1 MHNNQKV
8 VQGHAAGSATAR
20 RTRSAGQVVLA
31 TLALTAAG
39 AAFVSS
45 FGAAAQSGAQP
56 EGNISF
62 AVWGNEQD
70 VGTLKSVAAAYQK
83 LHPKVNIKVVQSDCG
98 PSYAEC
104 KKLIAG
110 GAMPDVIVPGIWNYN
125 AMVDDGVL
133 LNLAPYIKRDG
144 LKLSDF
150 TPSVLSS
157 VRSLKD
163 KQLYGLPMGFNVQSL
178 YYNKALFDQAK
189 LAYPPAGGNYTW
201 DDLRRWARDLTL
213 DVNGNKPGSPN
224 FNPKRIKQWG
234 FTTEAVNGQAA
245 HLDALLFAF
254 GGSVMKLP
262 SRQTCNIDSAASVRG
277 LQFLQD
283 MLWKD
288 HSVVSRNDFSETPG
302 YLRFRQ
308 GQVAM
313 QMASHEQ
320 VGGIRDDN
328 PDLRYDM
335 APLPK
340 GPAGQATA
348 IQIHI
353 WAVYNKSAQKDLA
366 WQFIKWAATEGAV
379 SGAADRPV
387 PIMNLEPVYKNLA
400 NGPAFAKAAGEP
412 ANVVAAQIVPS
423 RWPRTTVPSSFNA
436 KTDDIL
442 GQDGLAPVLTDIM
455 LNKKSAAVAVAGVC
469 AKIDA
474 VMAR

>member
-1 MHNNQKV
+1 MKTHTPPQDA
-8 VQGHAAGSATAR
+8 HRPT
-20 RTRSAGQVVLA
+20 RTVRA
-31 TLALTAAG
+31 TLAMTLMITSAAAFTATDAHAQSRTTAA
-39 AAFVSS
+39 
-45 FGAAAQSGAQP
+45 SGQLT
-56 EGNISF
+56 F

-70 VGTLKSVAAAYQK
+70 VNTLKSVAAAYQK
-83 LHPKVNIKVVQSDCG
+83 LNPQVTIKVVQSDCG

-110 GAMPDVIVPGIWNYN
+110 GNMPDVIVPGIWNYN

-133 LNLAPYIKRDG
+133 MNLQPYIKRDA
-144 LKLSDF
+144 LDVKAF
-150 TPSVLSS
+150 TPSVLAN

-163 KQLYGLPMGFNVQSL
+163 KQLYGLPMGFNVQAL
-178 YYNKALFDQAK
+178 YYNKTLFDQAK
-189 LAYPPAGGNYTW
+189 LPYPPANGNYTW
-201 DDLRRWARDLTL
+201 DDLRKWAKALTV
-213 DVNGNKPGSPN
+213 DANGNRAGSAN
-224 FNPKRIKQWG
+224 FNPARIKQWG
-234 FTTEAVNGQAA
+234 YTTEAVNGQVA

-262 SRQTCNIDSAASVRG
+262 ARQTCNVDSPASVRG

-288 HSVVSRNDFSETPG
+288 HSVVSRNDFTETAG

-320 VGGIRDDN
+320 VGGIRDDS

-366 WQFIKWAATEGAV
+366 WQFVKWAATDGAV
-379 SGAADRPV
+379 KGAPDRPV

-400 NGPAFAKAAGEP
+400 AGPAFAAAPGEP
-412 ANVVAAQIVPS
+412 AHVVAAQVTPARWRLTSVPS
-423 RWPRTTVPSSFNA
+423 AFNA
-436 KTDDIL
+436 KTDDIT
-442 GQDGLAPVLTDIM
+442 GQDGLAPVLSDIM
-455 LNKKSAAVAVAGVC
+455 LNKKTAAAAVAGAC
-469 AKIDA
+469 SRINDI
-474 VMAR
+474 MTR